1 MRALVARNGR
11 LVVQERPTPE
21 VVADRVLVEVAGA
34 GLNRADLLQL
44 GGGYPA
50 PPGWPPDILGLEF
63 AGTVASVGDDV
74 RDLRTGDRVFGIVG
88 GGAQATVVLTRE
100 ELCVPVPDPLDLV
113 AAGGVPEVFLTA
125 HDALVTQA
133 ALRPGERVLIHGVG
147 SGVGTAAIQIAGA
160 IGAVSVG
167 TSRTEEKLQRCKQL
181 GLDEGVLAEPDM
193 ARRIG
198 EVDVVLD
205 LIGGAYLA
213 TDVEVCRPRGR
224 IVLVGLVGGSSAT
237 LDLGAILRKRIT
249 LMGTV
254 LRSRPEYDKA
264 AATAAF
270 RREVVPLLANGGLRP
285 VIDRVFPLDEAEDA
299 YNALGSNT
307 TFGKVVLAP

>member
-1 MRALVARNGR
+1 LRALVARDGR
-11 LVVQERPTPE
+11 LTVQERPTPD
-21 VVADRVLVEVAGA
+21 VVADRVLVKVAGA

-50 PPGWPPDILGLEF
+50 PPGWPSDILGLEF

-74 RDLRTGDRVFGIVG
+74 RDVGPGDRVFGIVG
-88 GGAQATVVLTRE
+88 GGAQATFVVTRE
-100 ELCVPVPDPLDLV
+100 ELCVAVPDPLDLV

-133 ALRPGERVLIHGVG
+133 ALRAGERVLIHGVG
-147 SGVGTAAIQIAGA
+147 SGVGTAAIQIARA
-160 IGAVSVG
+160 IGATTVG

-181 GLDEGVLAEPDM
+181 GLDEALLADPDM

-205 LIGGAYLA
+205 LIGGAYLPI
-213 TDVEVCRPRGR
+213 DVEVCRSRGR
-224 IVLVGLVGGSSAT
+224 IVLVGLVGGNTAT

-249 LMGTV
+249 VMGTV
-254 LRSRPEYDKA
+254 LRSRLEHEKA

-270 RREVVPLLANGGLRP
+270 RREVVPLLASGTLRP
-285 VIDRVFPLDEAEDA
+285 VIDRVFPLEEAEAAYDA
-299 YNALGSNT
+299 LASNE
-307 TFGKVVLAP
+307 TFGKIVLAP